1 MDISNNKTMKLV
13 LSALAIAINII
24 LGTVVD
30 SLKIPLLFLDTLGT
44 IYITSQI
51 GLSYGILTGVC
62 TNLVMGLFTGPTAI
76 PFALVNVATA
86 VVVHLFSRKK
96 FTIGKAVIAGL
107 VLAVVC
113 PMMGTPIRLLLF
125 GGFTGSGTDILIM
138 AFKASGKEIFASTFF
153 ATVASNFVDKIAS
166 CVLIAGVSKYLPSV
180 YVKKVGK
187 KALTD

>member
-1 MDISNNKTMKLV
+1 MKLV

-76 PFALVNVATA
+76 PFAIVNVATA
-86 VVVHLFSRKK
+86 VVVYLFSKKK
-96 FTIGKAVIAGL
+96 FTIVKAVIAGL
-107 VLAVVC
+107 ILAIVC
-113 PMMGTPIRLLLF
+113 PMLGTPIRLLLF

-138 AFKASGKEIFASTFF
+138 AFKASGKEIFASTFM
-153 ATVASNFVDKIAS
+153 ATVAGNFVDKIAS
-166 CVLIAGVSKYLPSV
+166 CVLIAAVSKYLPSV
-180 YVKKVGK
+180 YADKKAPKG
-187 KALTD
+187 ALTDS